1 MERLFQR
8 QQEMDGH
15 MNEKQLPCSQVKL
28 SLVLNCSPL
37 QPQQCLKFL
46 ENQKGVFQ
54 NSRLYT
60 DHHFSL
66 DW

>member
-1 MERLFQR
+1 MEGLFQR

-15 MNEKQLPCSQVKL
+15 TNEEQLPCSQVKL

-37 QPQQCLKFL
+37 QPQQPLKFL
-46 ENQKGVFQ
+46 EYHKGVLL
-54 NSRLYT
+54 NSKLCT

-66 DW
+66 NW